1 MRAPN
6 EIDFWRGFA
15 LVTIFID
22 HVPGI
27 FFENYTMRNFGI
39 CDAAELF
46 VFLAGCSMRLLID
59 GRRGRLPVL
68 ESTIRLESRAITI
81 YTVQL
86 ILTQLALAITAAGAL
101 YFANPQFLEWNNA
114 EAAFQDPVETQLG
127 LALLTHQL
135 FYFDILPLYVVLMA
149 MAPLFVTAD
158 RISRWLPL
166 PLSLALYF
174 AIHKSGI
181 NIPTWPVE
189 GRWYFNPFTWQLV
202 FVLGFVLADPVG
214 PLAVLRKYRLP
225 LRVIG
230 FFIVAAGL
238 WVALKEWTP
247 DPLAMPEPRLL
258 FTFDKTFAAP
268 ARILHL
274 LALVAL
280 IGGTFVYIDRAIPWV
295 TGFLSMLG
303 RNSLWVFSLGS
314 ITALLSQY
322 VRYMLGGSLWVD
334 SAVLAVGIISMGFT
348 AWTVEWRVRTRK
360 S

>member
-1 MRAPN
+1 
-6 EIDFWRGFA
+6 
-15 LVTIFID
+15 
-22 HVPGI
+22 
-27 FFENYTMRNFGI
+27 MRNFGI

-114 EAAFQDPVETQLG
+114 AAAFQDPVETQLG
-127 LALLTHQL
+127 LALLLHQL

-149 MAPLFVTAD
+149 MAPVFVAAD
-158 RISRWLPL
+158 RVSRWLPL

-174 AIHKSGI
+174 IIHKTGI

-189 GRWYFNPFTWQLV
+189 GRWYFNPFTWQIV
-202 FVLGFVLADPVG
+202 FVLGFVLSDPVG
-214 PLAVLRKYRLP
+214 PLAILRKYRVAMRFIAAP
-225 LRVIG
+225 
-230 FFIVAAGL
+230 IVAAGL
-238 WVALKEWTP
+238 WVALKDWTP

-280 IGGTFVYIDRAIPWV
+280 IGGSFVYIDRAIPWV

-322 VRYMLGGSLWVD
+322 LRYMLGGSLWVD
-334 SAVLAVGIISMGFT
+334 STVLAIGLISMGFT
-348 AWTVEWRVRTRK
+348 AWAVEWRVRTRK